1 MQQIARL
8 LELPTNI
15 VESMYQP
22 PSSVQP
28 AVSLRAMPGG
38 ATLSSKIVLPFLRRI
53 LLILVER
60 FLLGLV
66 LILEQ
71 CVSSDNCPTIE
82 SSLQTNAFSR

>member
-1 MQQIARL
+1 MQRNYLFDLKARQRKMQQIARL

-38 ATLSSKIVLPFLRRI
+38 AT
-53 LLILVER
+53 
-60 FLLGLV
+60 
-66 LILEQ
+66 
-71 CVSSDNCPTIE
+71 VSSETYFAFLI
-82 SSLQTNAFSR
+82 SLNIAVGFPCVE